1 MKTFLNHLDN
11 TFGLLFA
18 GIVCVSILALTYAL
32 FFIAFFAICGA
43 LGGMLEGIYTAI
55 DMLWEGISLFF

>member
-1 MKTFLNHLDN
+1 MKAFLKHLDN

-18 GIVCVSILALTYAL
+18 GIAGVSALTVVYTL
-32 FFIAFFAICGA
+32 IFIATCAIYGA

-55 DMLWEGISLFF
+55 DMLWEGVTIFF

>member
-1 MKTFLNHLDN
+1 MKAFLNHLDN

-18 GIVCVSILALTYAL
+18 GIACISVLAVVYML

-55 DMLWEGISLFF
+55 DMIWEGITIFF

>member
-1 MKTFLNHLDN
+1 MKAFLNHLDN

-18 GIVCVSILALTYAL
+18 GIACVSVLAVVYTL

-43 LGGMLEGIYTAI
+43 LGGMLEGIHTAI
-55 DMLWEGISLFF
+55 GMLWEGITIFF

>member
-1 MKTFLNHLDN
+1 MKAFLKYLDN

-18 GIVCVSILALTYAL
+18 GIAGLSVLAVVYIL

-55 DMLWEGISLFF
+55 DMLWEGITIFF

>member
-1 MKTFLNHLDN
+1 MKAFLNHLDN

-18 GIVCVSILALTYAL
+18 GIAALSVLAVVYTL

-55 DMLWEGISLFF
+55 DMLWEGITIFF